1 MQMIR
6 KANKDDIKAI
16 CFLSNEINAE
26 HHDAMPNTFS
36 ALGEIARDA
45 DLWLAHMAREESDIL
60 LIERRDEI
68 VGMAAVSIPTG
79 PKPSFLTDKRTC
91 HLTTIV
97 VASSARRQGL
107 GKKLMRAVEGH
118 AHENGASEVL
128 LEVMQFNQSAIN
140 FYLSMGYGDFS
151 TKLVKPLT

>member
-1 MQMIR
+1 MIR

-36 ALGEIARDA
+36 AQGEIDRDA
-45 DLWLAHMAREESDIL
+45 DFWLAHMAREESDIL

-79 PKPSFLTDKRTC
+79 PKPSFFIDKRIC
-91 HLTTIV
+91 HLTTIF
-97 VASSARRQGL
+97 VASSARRQGF
-107 GKKLMRAVEGH
+107 GKKLIRAVEEH
-118 AHENGASEVL
+118 AHENGAS
-128 LEVMQFNQSAIN
+128 
-140 FYLSMGYGDFS
+140 
-151 TKLVKPLT
+151 

>member
-1 MQMIR
+1 MIR

-26 HHDAMPNTFS
+26 HHEAIPNTFS
-36 ALGEIARDA
+36 VLGEIERDA
-45 DLWLAHMAREESDIL
+45 DFWLAYMAREESAIL
-60 LIERRDEI
+60 LIERQDEI

-79 PKPSFLTDKRTC
+79 PKPSFLTDKTTC

-97 VASSARRQGL
+97 VASSARRQGV
-107 GKKLMRAVEGH
+107 GKKLIGAVEDY

-128 LEVMQFNQSAIN
+128 LEVMQFNQSAIR